1 MNQVQLMKQLMTSNP
16 MFLRAQE
23 MARGKTPEQ
32 LQQIAK
38 NLCQEKGID
47 FDQALAQFKKQM
59 NGRTPF

>member
-1 MNQVQLMKQLMTSNP
+1 MNQMQLMKQLMTSNP

-47 FDQALAQFKKQM
+47 FDQAIKKKKKQM
-59 NGRTPF
+59 NGIMPF

>member
-1 MNQVQLMKQLMTSNP
+1 MNQTQLMKQLMTSNP

-59 NGRTPF
+59 NGIMPF

>member
-1 MNQVQLMKQLMTSNP
+1 MKQLMTSNP

-59 NGRTPF
+59 NGIMPF

>member
-1 MNQVQLMKQLMTSNP
+1 MNQMQLMKQLMTSNP

-59 NGRTPF
+59 NGIMPF